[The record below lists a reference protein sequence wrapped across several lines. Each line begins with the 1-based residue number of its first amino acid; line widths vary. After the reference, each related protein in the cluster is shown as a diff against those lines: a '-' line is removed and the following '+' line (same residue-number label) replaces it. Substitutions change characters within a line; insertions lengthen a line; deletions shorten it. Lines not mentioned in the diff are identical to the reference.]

1 MSPRRGRDRR
11 RGGWLLRQISPD
23 QHTQEFLDIT
33 TALRLK
39 EQMLE
44 KVQNELKVQAAGMK
58 IFESKILEAEELN
71 QSTSQELSARNDRLK
86 ALQEELAVRTQRL
99 MVLEAE
105 EAAVQRRVSEYD
117 AAAAAQSKEIQQLHL
132 KCKETQQTLESNEE
146 ERCDLQRRIAELEST
161 VAEADRLRARV
172 EELEPAQGR
181 VHWLEVQLCDRDGE
195 YRAALHQLNS
205 QLAERDRRIGELE
218 PLPQQLQKQEAA
230 LKQWERNMPIPS
242 RNMKRRSASYNN
254 SSLRRTNSEP
264 NFCSMNNSC
273 TSEPNRSTAYS
284 TAFKNSK
291 RNSKTWRIR

>member
-1 MSPRRGRDRR
+1 MIVLIGQIL
-11 RGGWLLRQISPD
+11 GCLLVAAGIGGVVGWLLRQISPD

-44 KVQNELKVQAAGMK
+44 KVQYELKVQAAGMK
-58 IFESKILEAEELN
+58 ILESKILEAEELN

-161 VAEADRLRARV
+161 VAEVIGYARAWRSSNRPKDGSIGWKCNSV
-172 EELEPAQGR
+172 IETVSIEPRCTNSTANWPNETGASASWSR
-181 VHWLEVQLCDRDGE
+181 S
-195 YRAALHQLNS
+195 LNNF
-205 QLAERDRRIGELE
+205 
-218 PLPQQLQKQEAA
+218 
-230 LKQWERNMPIPS
+230 RN
-242 RNMKRRSASYNN
+242 KRRH
-254 SSLRRTNSEP
+254 
-264 NFCSMNNSC
+264 
-273 TSEPNRSTAYS
+273 
-284 TAFKNSK
+284 
-291 RNSKTWRIR
+291 